1 MDTTWLII
9 LGILLLVGLYLYNR
23 NRTPPRGTYDDK
35 NYRSGGSIG
44 GGPGAYDDPDV
55 RSGGSIGGRQ
65 SAYDSRDH
73 ESGGTFGGD
82 SPEPRARRPVD
93 TDQERPQYDS
103 DEFES
108 GGSIGGSTRRR
119 RDKPER

>member
-9 LGILLLVGLYLYNR
+9 LGIIALVALYLYNR

-55 RSGGSIGGRQ
+55 RSGGSIGSGQ

-73 ESGGTFGGD
+73 ESSGTIGGD
-82 SPEPRARRPVD
+82 RPEPRSRRSVD
-93 TDQERPQYDS
+93 AEQERPQYDS
-103 DEFES
+103 DDFES